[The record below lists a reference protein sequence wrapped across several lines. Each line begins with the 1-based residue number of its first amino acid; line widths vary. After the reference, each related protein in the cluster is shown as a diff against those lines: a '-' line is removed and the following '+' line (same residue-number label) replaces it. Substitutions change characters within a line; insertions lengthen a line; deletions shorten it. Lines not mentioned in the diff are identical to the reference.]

1 MDQELGKKMSAL
13 RLAEANRTSNITR
26 PTTGFQYP
34 ATSGQ
39 LPPYK
44 YPNAATQMKYEPQ
57 YGSTSSEGIYANLE
71 ELTGSP
77 VRGRYEDAFIP
88 PPEQF
93 SQRLVQISKISHV
106 PTQSKVS
113 LEEAMRYTPPNL
125 VTSADE
131 APVYENLQFYTSP
144 KKTFSSISSASNMCV
159 PTYQPVSSNLAA
171 LKTDAQLA
179 TQQPFEPSQF
189 PPPSTSMKCKSFTQ
203 AYPAPQII
211 KPSPQRFSQPTPTY
225 QQTQNASSTTITG
238 YEKSPQRFI
247 KPGMTT
253 DSSIQQMSPAGSSP
267 KMPFATLPSKKV
279 CTFLASCL
287 CLFNNFFFISLIS
300 GNF

>member
-13 RLAEANRTSNITR
+13 RLAEANRASNITR
-26 PTTGFQYP
+26 PTAGFQYQT
-34 ATSGQ
+34 ASGQ

-44 YPNAATQMKYEPQ
+44 YPSSAAQMKYEPQ

-131 APVYENLQFYTSP
+131 APVYENLQFYSSP
-144 KKTFSSISSASNMCV
+144 KKSFASISSASNMCV

-171 LKTDAQLA
+171 VKTDAQLA
-179 TQQPFEPSQF
+179 TLQPFEPSQF

-203 AYPAPQII
+203 SYPAPQII
-211 KPSPQRFSQPTPTY
+211 KPSPQRFSQPTSTY
-225 QQTQNASSTTITG
+225 QQTQNVTSTTTG

-247 KPGMTT
+247 KPGMTG
-253 DSSIQQMSPAGSSP
+253 DSTVQQMSPAGSSP
-267 KMPFATLPSKKV
+267 KMPFSTLPSKKV
-279 CTFLASCL
+279 
-287 CLFNNFFFISLIS
+287 
-300 GNF
+300 

>member
-26 PTTGFQYP
+26 PTAGFQYQT
-34 ATSGQ
+34 ASGQ

-44 YPNAATQMKYEPQ
+44 YPSSAAQMKYEPQ

-131 APVYENLQFYTSP
+131 APVYENLQFYSSP
-144 KKTFSSISSASNMCV
+144 KKSFASISSASNMCV

-171 LKTDAQLA
+171 VKTDAQLA
-179 TQQPFEPSQF
+179 TLQPFEPSQF
-189 PPPSTSMKCKSFTQ
+189 PPPSTSMKCKSYAQ
-203 AYPAPQII
+203 AYPASQII
-211 KPSPQRFSQPTPTY
+211 KPSPKRFSQPTSTY
-225 QQTQNASSTTITG
+225 QQTQNVTSTTTG

-247 KPGMTT
+247 KPGMTG
-253 DSSIQQMSPAGSSP
+253 DSTIQQMSPAGSSP
-267 KMPFATLPSKKV
+267 KMPFSTLPSKKV
-279 CTFLASCL
+279 
-287 CLFNNFFFISLIS
+287 
-300 GNF
+300 

>member
-26 PTTGFQYP
+26 PTAGFQYQT
-34 ATSGQ
+34 ASGQ

-44 YPNAATQMKYEPQ
+44 YPSSAAQMKYEPQ

-131 APVYENLQFYTSP
+131 APVYENLQFYSSP
-144 KKTFSSISSASNMCV
+144 KKSFASISSASNMCV

-171 LKTDAQLA
+171 VKTDAQLA
-179 TQQPFEPSQF
+179 TLQPFEPSQF
-189 PPPSTSMKCKSFTQ
+189 PPPSTSMKCKSYAQ
-203 AYPAPQII
+203 AYPASQII
-211 KPSPQRFSQPTPTY
+211 KPSPNRFSQPTSTY
-225 QQTQNASSTTITG
+225 QQTQNVTSTTTG

-247 KPGMTT
+247 KPGMTG
-253 DSSIQQMSPAGSSP
+253 DSTIQQMSPAGSSP
-267 KMPFATLPSKKV
+267 KMPFSTLPSKKV
-279 CTFLASCL
+279 
-287 CLFNNFFFISLIS
+287 
-300 GNF
+300 

>member
-26 PTTGFQYP
+26 PTAGFQYQT
-34 ATSGQ
+34 ASGQ

-44 YPNAATQMKYEPQ
+44 YPSSAAQMKYEPQ

-131 APVYENLQFYTSP
+131 APVYENLQFYSSP
-144 KKTFSSISSASNMCV
+144 KKSFASISSASNMCV

-171 LKTDAQLA
+171 VKTDAQLA
-179 TQQPFEPSQF
+179 TLQPFEPSQF
-189 PPPSTSMKCKSFTQ
+189 PPPSTSMKCKSYAQ
-203 AYPAPQII
+203 AYSASQII
-211 KPSPQRFSQPTPTY
+211 KPSPKRFSQPTSTY
-225 QQTQNASSTTITG
+225 QQTQNVTSTTTG

-247 KPGMTT
+247 KPGMTG
-253 DSSIQQMSPAGSSP
+253 DSTIQQMSPAGSSP
-267 KMPFATLPSKKV
+267 KMPFSTLPSKKV
-279 CTFLASCL
+279 
-287 CLFNNFFFISLIS
+287 
-300 GNF
+300 